1 MFRFLKELLS
11 IYSIKLLLRFNFI
24 NFKLNLYSFY
34 NIFFS
39 LLNFKKNQLNF
50 RNYLIY

>member
-1 MFRFLKELLS
+1 MFRFSKELLS

-24 NFKLNLYSFY
+24 SFKINLNSFY

-39 LLNFKKNQLNF
+39 LLKLKKNQLNF